1 MAQSSPI
8 RLDNDLV
15 READSVGKLYKRSTP
30 RQIEYWAELGKVVE
44 RSVNADDLI
53 AIRQG
58 LSLINV
64 LPKDSQAVASSD
76 VFAALESDREK
87 GDLSRKVSMA
97 AINYQASKT
106 HPGMLD
112 QVHSNGTIIP
122 GIFKDGKFISQKK

>member
-8 RLDNDLV
+8 RLDNNLV

-44 RSVNADDLI
+44 GSLNADDLI

-64 LPKDSQAVASSD
+64 LPKDSQAVAAAD
-76 VFAALESDREK
+76 VFADIEGDRK
-87 GDLSRKVSMA
+87 AGDLSQKVSVA
-97 AINYQASKT
+97 AINYQASKA

-112 QVHSNGTIIP
+112 QIHSDGTIET
-122 GIFKDGKFISQKK
+122 GLFKDGKFVSQ